1 MFELRLESV
10 GSLHQPAALATSVG
24 GKAFVAPAQATAE
37 MVEKQYP
44 VGQRAQLSRHFAEQ
58 VVLEAVR
65 LIGPAYE
72 CRVQLQD
79 GTPDE
84 AIRTLEEVV
93 GLMQAR
99 VEGAPRIQLGDPEKL
114 RLLLESAYICLVYA
128 HDRQFAVSL
137 SGIRTVPHQ
146 IEAVYRKML
155 PQTRLRFLLADDPG
169 AGKTILAGLLVKEL
183 KLREAME
190 RILVLCPPP
199 LAIQWQNE
207 LLRWFGES
215 FEIIFLAVDQQ
226 QPVNPCQRAT
236 QVISSI
242 GNAKQED
249 VRERVFQRR

>member
-24 GKAFVAPAQATAE
+24 GKAFVDLPKATAE

-44 VGQRAQLSRHFAEQ
+44 VGQRAQLPRHFAEQ

-65 LIGPAYE
+65 LIGAAYE

-93 GLMQAR
+93 GLMQTR

-114 RLLLESAYICLVYA
+114 RLLLESAYIRLVYA

-137 SGIRTVPHQ
+137 SGIRTLPHQ

-155 PQTRLRFLLADDPG
+155 PQPRLRFLLADDPG
-169 AGKTILAGLLVKEL
+169 AGKTNFFAGSESPSRSYSRRLTSNSLSILASGLH
-183 KLREAME
+183 RSS
-190 RILVLCPPP
+190 PPSTTR
-199 LAIQWQNE
+199 NK
-207 LLRWFGES
+207 RMF
-215 FEIIFLAVDQQ
+215 
-226 QPVNPCQRAT
+226 
-236 QVISSI
+236 
-242 GNAKQED
+242 
-249 VRERVFQRR
+249 VRECSSGGGI